1 MEMVRRSGQQ
11 GVPVIVID
19 DQVVVGFNRPRLEQ
33 LLARRPAAGAA
44 PRRGLGA
51 LVGDAAAQARRL
63 PGIPSDGAYV
73 GGVKPGSP
81 AERAGLHAGDVITA
95 VDRTPVHSAA
105 DLERALA
112 AHAMNPHP
120 IVAYERNGTG
130 HQVEV
135 SFDQA

>member
-19 DQVVVGFNRPRLEQ
+19 DQVVVGFNRPRIEQ
-33 LLARRPAAGAA
+33 LLARRPAAAAA

-51 LVGDAAAQARRL
+51 LVGDAAAQARRQ
-63 PGIPSDGAYV
+63 PGVPHDGAYV

-95 VDRTPVHSAA
+95 VDRTPVHTAA
-105 DLERALA
+105 DLARALA
-112 AHAMNPHP
+112 AQPGAHP
-120 IVAYERNGTG
+120 VIAYTRNGTA
-130 HQVEV
+130 HQAEV
-135 SFDQA
+135 AFDQA